1 MLKRLQL
8 ERIHTV
14 LLDSV
19 IAKADVQTIF
29 DRGRRTGRSAPRGT
43 TNRCQLHG
51 ANGLPVD
58 FEVDRCFRDAQM
70 LTIAEGTTEICK
82 IIVSNSVINSAL
94 K

>member
-1 MLKRLQL
+1 MCK
-8 ERIHTV
+8 
-14 LLDSV
+14 
-19 IAKADVQTIF
+19 
-29 DRGRRTGRSAPRGT
+29 SAR
-43 TNRCQLHG
+43 QIHG
-51 ANGLPVD
+51 ANGLSSD